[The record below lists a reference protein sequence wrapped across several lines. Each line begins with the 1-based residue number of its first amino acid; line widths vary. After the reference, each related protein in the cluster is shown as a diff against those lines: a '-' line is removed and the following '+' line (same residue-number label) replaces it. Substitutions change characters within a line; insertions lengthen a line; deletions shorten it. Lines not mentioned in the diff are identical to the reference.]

1 MSTARV
7 QFLAR
12 VSSLIRSLK
21 IEAVA
26 NKPLTEQAHNDVARM
41 LRNGLAVVGFA
52 ALEDFLKSRT
62 SEVLAEVGRTHVP
75 FRDLPEKLRFAT
87 TFESISALSYQLSIR
102 AKADRVAYV
111 QEHAQ
116 KIASTATGAYELTP
130 HALGYDQAN
139 LPDEAIRTVLK
150 SFLIDNPWGE
160 MTKLASRI
168 GLIALPL
175 DETYRSAALRR
186 NRAAHVAH
194 ADTPQ
199 TDLVQFTKEA
209 LAIAISFDA
218 LLSRALS
225 RMHALDRGYLRG
237 TTRISS
243 ASISIRSVKKDD
255 HVWRE
260 TTEGR
265 ATAVK
270 LERDHD
276 VLVSLARTRAASAND
291 LFVLYDPEGEIRG
304 WECH

>member
-1 MSTARV
+1 MSTARSL
-7 QFLAR
+7 FLAR
-12 VSSLIRSLK
+12 ISSLVHSLK
-21 IEAVA
+21 IESVA
-26 NKPLTEQAHNDVARM
+26 SKPLTEQVHNDVARL

-62 SEVLAEVGRTHVP
+62 SEVISEVGRTHVP

-87 TFESISALSYQLSIR
+87 TFEAISALSYQLSIR
-102 AKADRVAYV
+102 AKTDRVAYI

-139 LPDEAIRTVLK
+139 LGDDAIRTVLK
-150 SFLIDNPWGE
+150 SFLIDDPWGE
-160 MTKLASRI
+160 MTRLASRI
-168 GLIALPL
+168 GLVALPL
-175 DETYRSAALRR
+175 EETYKTAALRR

-199 TDLVQFTKEA
+199 TDLIQFTKEA

-225 RMHALDRGYLRG
+225 RMYAVDHAYLRG
-237 TTRISS
+237 TRRISA
-243 ASISIRSVKKDD
+243 ASISIRFVKLENGF
-255 HVWRE
+255 WRE
-260 TTEGR
+260 MTEGR

-270 LERDHD
+270 VDRNFD
-276 VLVSLARTRAASAND
+276 VLVPLTRTRAANSKD
-291 LFVLYDPEGEIRG
+291 LLVIYNTEGVIQG

>member
-12 VSSLIRSLK
+12 ISSLVRSLK

-26 NKPLTEQAHNDVARM
+26 SKPLTEQAHNDVARM

-52 ALEDFLKSRT
+52 ALEDFLKTRT
-62 SEVLAEVGRTHVP
+62 SEVLSEVGRTHVP

-87 TFESISALSYQLSIR
+87 TFEAISALSYQLSIR
-102 AKADRVAYV
+102 AKADRVTYV

-139 LPDEAIRTVLK
+139 LPEDAIRAVLK
-150 SFLIDNPWGE
+150 SFLIDDPWGE
-160 MTKLASRI
+160 MTRLASRI

-175 DETYRSAALRR
+175 EETYRSAALRR

-199 TDLVQFTKEA
+199 TDLVQFTREA

-218 LLSRALS
+218 LLSRALD
-225 RMHALDRGYLRG
+225 RMHSIDQAYLRG
-237 TTRISS
+237 TARISA
-243 ASISIRSVKKDD
+243 ASISLRSVRQDGT
-255 HVWRE
+255 VWRE

-270 LERDHD
+270 VERNFD
-276 VLVSLARTRAASAND
+276 VLVPLARARAAGAKD
-291 LFVLYDPEGEIRG
+291 LLVVYDTGGEIKS

>member
-12 VSSLIRSLK
+12 ISSLSRSLK
-21 IEAVA
+21 IDAVA
-26 NKPLTEQAHNDVARM
+26 NRPLTEQAHNDVAQM

-62 SEVLAEVGRTHVP
+62 SEVLSEVGRTHVP
-75 FRDLPEKLRFAT
+75 FRDLPEKLRFAS
-87 TFESISALSYQLSIR
+87 TFEAISALSYQLSIR
-102 AKADRVAYV
+102 AKADRIAYV

-139 LPDEAIRTVLK
+139 LPDYAIRSVLK
-150 SFLIDNPWGE
+150 SFLIDDPWRE

-175 DETYRSAALRR
+175 EETYRSAALRR

-199 TDLVQFTKEA
+199 TDLAQFTKEA

-218 LLSRALS
+218 LLSRALD
-225 RMHALDRGYLRG
+225 RMRAIDQAYLRG
-237 TTRISS
+237 TVRISA
-243 ASISIRSVKKDD
+243 ASISLRSVKPDGA
-255 HVWRE
+255 VWRE

-265 ATAVK
+265 TNAVK
-270 LERDHD
+270 VERDFE
-276 VLVSLARTRAASAND
+276 VLAPLARARAASAKD
-291 LFVLYDPEGEIRG
+291 LLVIYDIAGEVKS

>member
-1 MSTARV
+1 MSMARG

-12 VSSLIRSLK
+12 ISSLIRSLK

-26 NKPLTEQAHNDVARM
+26 SKPLTEKAHNDVARM

-62 SEVLAEVGRTHVP
+62 SEVLTDVGRTHVP

-87 TFESISALSYQLSIR
+87 TYEAISALSYQLSIR
-102 AKADRVAYV
+102 AKADRMAYV

-130 HALGYDQAN
+130 HALGFDQAN
-139 LPDEAIRTVLK
+139 LPDDAIRSVLK
-150 SFLIDNPWGE
+150 SFLIDDPWRE
-160 MTKLASRI
+160 MTKLSSRV

-175 DETYRSAALRR
+175 EETYRSAALRR

-209 LAIAISFDA
+209 LAIAMSFDA

-225 RMHALDRGYLRG
+225 RMHALDSGYLQG
-237 TTRISS
+237 TTRISA
-243 ASISIRSVKKDD
+243 ASISVRSVKQDGN
-255 HVWRE
+255 VWRE

-270 LERDHD
+270 LERDLD
-276 VLVSLARTRAASAND
+276 VLVPLARSRAANTND
-291 LFVLYDPEGEIRG
+291 LLVLYEPGGEISR
-304 WECH
+304 WECY